1 MKYDMQHVDVLCRK
15 AAEGLQATDLNI
27 FIGIPRGGLTIAA
40 LIARHLEGF
49 LHRPISVAS
58 SEDPDAVYGPNVKAL
73 LVDDIVVTGNSLA
86 MAFTKPH
93 IRNVVTHMYVLVSK
107 GQMLDQV
114 HGIKVASTQTATPQ
128 TWVEFPWEAKEQG
141 GAPLDAVTR
150 LIEYLGEDPNRASL
164 KLTPERV
171 LRFYDELREGQE
183 VNVTTFESNVSD
195 LVIVKGIS
203 FASLCEHHMLPY
215 WGTATVGYLP
225 DGKILGLSKVPR
237 LVAVC
242 ASGLTV
248 QEELSANIAHS
259 VSESANTDNVAVV
272 TKAEHSCMLIR
283 GVKAYGSET
292 VASAMLGEFKES
304 PELRAE
310 FMELRRS

>member
-1 MKYDMQHVDVLCRK
+1 MQYDMQHVDAVLR
-15 AAEGLQATDLNI
+15 ETVQQMGPGPQWDLNI
-27 FIGIPRGGLTIAA
+27 VIGIPRGGLTIAA
-40 LIARHLEGF
+40 LMARHLQDK
-49 LHRPISVAS
+49 LNHPVAVAS
-58 SEDPDAVYGPNVKAL
+58 SEDPDAVYASHVKAI
-73 LVDDIVVTGNSLA
+73 LVDDISVTGHTLSEAL
-86 MAFTKPH
+86 TQPH
-93 IRNVVTHMYVLVSK
+93 IRNVVTHIYVLVAK
-107 GQMLDQV
+107 GRLLDSIQ
-114 HGIKVASTQTATPQ
+114 GLKVMNTHTATPE

-141 GAPLDAVTR
+141 GAPLDAVVR
-150 LIEYLGEDPNRASL
+150 LIEYLGEDPTRDSL

-183 VNVTTFESNVSD
+183 VKVTTFESEVSD
-195 LVIVKGIS
+195 LVVVKGIS

-259 VSESANTDNVAVV
+259 VSESAHTGNVAVV

-283 GVKAYGSET
+283 GV
-292 VASAMLGEFKES
+292 
-304 PELRAE
+304 
-310 FMELRRS
+310 RRTGQRPSRRRC